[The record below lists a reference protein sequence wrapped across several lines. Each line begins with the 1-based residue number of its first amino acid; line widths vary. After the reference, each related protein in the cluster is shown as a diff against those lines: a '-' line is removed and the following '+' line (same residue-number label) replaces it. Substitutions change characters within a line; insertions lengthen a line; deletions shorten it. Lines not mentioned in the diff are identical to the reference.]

1 MSLHGWVS
9 RSIIGCV
16 LTTSHEQMHKRIQ
29 TLKML
34 PAGYNHCKPLQIGP
48 YRSAIDLE
56 PHLTL
61 GTAKSC
67 GNLGGNLGNNLNQ
80 LLEPFLQEKVE
91 QKCMTMFIFMLQT
104 HLDLTWWKDFQN
116 HRPYQVI
123 RGQGK
128 NKAYLYTCERNWST
142 AKPRLSCCNLL
153 CHPSFGHLSASLGLS
168 LDSLTSEVA
177 WINSQ
182 IPAREHWTV
191 PAADHAMP
199 GQAINN
205 L

>member
-1 MSLHGWVS
+1 
-9 RSIIGCV
+9 
-16 LTTSHEQMHKRIQ
+16 MHKRIQ

-61 GTAKSC
+61 STAKSC

-104 HLDLTWWKDFQN
+104 HLDLTW
-116 HRPYQVI
+116 
-123 RGQGK
+123 
-128 NKAYLYTCERNWST
+128 
-142 AKPRLSCCNLL
+142 
-153 CHPSFGHLSASLGLS
+153 
-168 LDSLTSEVA
+168 
-177 WINSQ
+177 
-182 IPAREHWTV
+182 
-191 PAADHAMP
+191 
-199 GQAINN
+199 
-205 L
+205 